1 MRPRRAAALIARP
14 LNASVRRPIVLRQA
28 LALVAGLIILAAC
41 QQLGDGAG
49 VDATLETA
57 PDWGCI
63 SSVARN
69 LDSVKIVRE
78 ESNPTGRLI
87 TWHGLAPPGKANTLL
102 YELGGITY
110 ALQLINAPKESIGY
124 RNYSIFPRDT
134 ASAAALATSFNEA
147 VNLAAKVE
155 SACHVVGLVGKL
167 SKYCRGK
174 ACSYHVP
181 VA

>member
-1 MRPRRAAALIARP
+1 M
-14 LNASVRRPIVLRQA
+14 LRQA
-28 LALVAGLIILAAC
+28 LVLVSGVLVLGAC
-41 QQLGDGAG
+41 QELGDGAG
-49 VDATLETA
+49 VDATLEAA

-69 LDSVKIVRE
+69 LDSVKVVRE

-87 TWHGLAPPGKANTLL
+87 TWHGLAPPGKANTLI
-102 YELGGITY
+102 YELGGISY
-110 ALQLINAPKESIGY
+110 ALQLINAPEESIRY

-134 ASAAALATSFNEA
+134 APAAALARSLNET

-155 SACHVVGLVGKL
+155 SACHVIGLAGKL
-167 SKYCRGK
+167 LKYCRGK

>member
-1 MRPRRAAALIARP
+1 M
-14 LNASVRRPIVLRQA
+14 LRQA
-28 LALVAGLIILAAC
+28 LALTFSAVVLGAC
-41 QQLGDGAG
+41 HELGDGAG

-78 ESNPTGRLI
+78 ESNPTGRLV

-102 YELGGITY
+102 YELSGISF
-110 ALQLINAPKESIGY
+110 ALQLINAPQESISY
-124 RNYSIFPRDT
+124 RNYSIFPRDGAT
-134 ASAAALATSFNEA
+134 AAELTLSLKESL
-147 VNLAAKVE
+147 NLAAKVE
-155 SACHVVGLVGKL
+155 SACRVVGLVGKL
-167 SKYCRGK
+167 SKHCRGK
-174 ACSYHVP
+174 ACSNHVP